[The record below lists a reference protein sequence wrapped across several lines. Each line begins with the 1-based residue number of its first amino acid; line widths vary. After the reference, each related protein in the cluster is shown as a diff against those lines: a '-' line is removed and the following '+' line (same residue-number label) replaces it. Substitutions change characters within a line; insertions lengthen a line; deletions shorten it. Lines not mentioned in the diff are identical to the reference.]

1 MSGHGSDTAPLVRK
15 RKLSDSQ
22 DNAVMSKCVQE
33 KRRREQEKMYIE
45 ELAELISSNMENLM
59 TIKADKCAILQEAVK
74 QIKALRHQEES
85 AAREAVQ
92 QSDVSSSGQSL
103 LPSNV
108 LGNLLLEALNGFLF
122 VVNSQGKLEFI
133 SNNVQNYLSYTHDE
147 LMGSSVYNIIHVGD
161 HTQFVNCL
169 LPMSLGNGVGWGAD
183 AAGKKCRS
191 FQCRM
196 MVKLEAEE
204 DMEKHRTQT
213 PQYKTMQCSAVY
225 HPHPTK
231 GKTEDGNDVPEAC
244 LVCIASKVAEAN
256 DVETV
261 MPLEQFSTR
270 QDVKGKILA
279 VDTSGLSTSVPHG
292 EIVRRCLTELYKDCE
307 AWVMSKHHREVM
319 ACGTA
324 TSQIYKF
331 QLPGGNWVHAQTKS
345 KLFRNAE
352 SKEPQYIMSM
362 YSLISQHHQ
371 ARDKRTPRRDL
382 TYQVEEQTEYV
393 SKAPQ
398 KDSNVPN
405 VPVQGTMTDCI
416 LQSILGSSSY
426 IPGLSSTSQ
435 PSVTM
440 ATNTTSSQTI
450 TNLLSAMSG
459 KAMSEVVES
468 DKPPQSKLMLQ
479 MLMNSPKAP
488 EQTKPAASSADDVIP
503 METVERPKPTCTA
516 SVAPSSPPVLEKE
529 EEEPTQEEEK
539 KDEEESPKSVEV
551 PTSGPEKTA
560 TTTESSPPKSTPSGS
575 SLTVWSNLFKGHLPL
590 SSQQEMVVG
599 VLHQL
604 HSRMRNVDKLKQQQ
618 QESLA
623 AISRKSHDIS
633 RHPRLHRLLTQE
645 LSRPGSC
652 ADLSLFESETVSSSC
667 GDIPNEV
674 FTREDSRES
683 ESSDSRSGDA
693 TLLHKLLETRPSMQ
707 SQETEIPMTSLA
719 SGMTTTTTVTTQS
732 VSSIA
737 SPAATMPTWSTA
749 RSGQQ
754 VAVVLPEQRHPQ
766 MEKELGKPSSE
777 KAGPHKPMLL
787 GKKLVTS
794 LSEEQK
800 ISADST
806 SCDSLSK
813 NVSKTGKAIAE
824 QTVSKR
830 VGLQPT
836 VPNIRQNI
844 DMSVGLRQSNCPN
857 VSPIGSGPSA
867 KRIEPIVPGLNQ
879 GNTTTPGGDEELT
892 DAALETPLLRQLL
905 STDKRGEND
914 TGLTLEERERQR
926 KEVLLERMLKDDDS
940 PKTAS
945 VLQGATVRMA
955 DSTSTNEE
963 LEKKEKQEQVN
974 KILQNLLAATGSA
987 PLDTMPSN
995 VADWDDE
1002 ALLDLIKQEGDSL
1015 LNSIQGGARG
1025 GGRDVRSTQDTMQF
1039 HTAGGN
1045 VGHVSI
1051 MPSSFPQAALP
1062 ITATAG
1068 TNLNLGIL
1076 GGNPTQRLNSD
1087 PSSQGSKGLDNAAGP
1102 PSLSAGSLQNS
1113 EQVIAELESLLGL
1126 QGNSSLLGTQQSP
1139 GVNRFN
1145 QMGGSVMGWS
1155 DPPQGGDLVAQLES
1169 VLKSDSSILC
1179 EIDQLLGIAPSA
1191 GSVPMTPGTEGGDF
1205 SMLDG
1210 GMDGLQVFAQMG
1222 PGGDL
1227 GVGPSVAGAGMVGQE
1242 QDPSQIPLSPV
1253 RGMPPKQLPNMGMPN
1268 RNLTQGQ
1275 PKVPSSTSFPAGA
1288 NRPSMPQQQAM
1299 AMARNQSNSRPMMPH
1314 TQQQLYNMLQRRQS
1328 QLLLQQRQLQARL
1341 AAAGGGNYRLPNLSN
1356 EQRLQLQRIQLQRRQ
1371 AQAQALAQVQAQ
1383 AQGMAS
1389 NPSAAS
1395 HMAGLPNNPLNFP
1408 TGGGGANFPQG
1419 GGAGMNMA
1427 QPGNAINVQQAGG
1440 ANLPQGGGINHPQ
1453 GGGINRPQGGGIN
1466 RPQGGGI
1473 NRPQGGGISRPQGS
1487 TSGMNFPQ
1495 GVNSSMNHPQGGN
1508 GGINHPQGVNTGITH
1523 PQGVNNGITHPQ
1535 GVNNGIT
1542 HPQGVNNGITHPQGV
1557 NNGIPHPQGVNNG
1570 IPHPQGGQSNM
1581 STQSSVFPSQQG
1593 SNINQGFQARS
1604 AMPGQPSQQLRARMV
1619 RPANLSINQPM
1630 MGANVRNQNG
1640 GMMSPNA
1647 MTSLVSM
1654 TPGPIVSPNQ
1664 VAPPNQISPS
1674 AQLMTSKAMS
1684 MQSTNQMPG
1693 NQMGPPLMSPN
1704 QMIAPR
1710 SRTPSSPGMTSP
1722 NLMTSPNQMVPPNQM
1737 AGNPVTSQGGLVS
1750 PLTPRMPYRQQMGP
1764 TGSSM
1769 MQQRPSNMHS
1779 IQQGGFSGPHQSQ
1792 MASPASQNSL
1802 PRMQQRSPMGQPR
1815 LGQTALPGMAQLSP
1829 RRAQGV
1835 AFSVQDRNQD
1845 FPMNTQMNQGNAG
1858 HGGMPQSPFSQI
1870 LSPTSPGPGQ
1880 LLSPTSS
1887 GQLLSPVSSGQL
1899 LSPVSSGQL
1908 LSPVSSGQLL
1918 SPVSSV
1924 ASRPNF
1930 MPSAVTSSSSQMQSY
1945 AGARVGMSLPTS
1957 AGLIS
1962 PHGGPPKS
1970 QFGAD
1975 ALRDPSGRFGPTS
1988 DSGSSLGE
1996 SGCSQSDLKE
2006 ATRSSSSGNGG
2017 KDGMKQQ
2024 TSSSDSE
2031 KENSLLLKL
2040 LMD

>member
-1 MSGHGSDTAPLVRK
+1 MDQCST
-15 RKLSDSQ
+15 
-22 DNAVMSKCVQE
+22 VMSKCVQE

-183 AAGKKCRS
+183 ATGKKCRS

-196 MVKLEAEE
+196 MVKLEPEE

-244 LVCIASKVAEAN
+244 LVCIASKVAEST
-256 DVETV
+256 DVEAV

-270 QDVKGKILA
+270 QEINGKILA

-307 AWVMSKHHREVM
+307 AWVMSKHHKEVM

-345 KLFRNAE
+345 KLFRNPE
-352 SKEPQYIMSM
+352 TKEPQYIMSM
-362 YSLISQHHQ
+362 YSLI
-371 ARDKRTPRRDL
+371 R
-382 TYQVEEQTEYV
+382 
-393 SKAPQ
+393 
-398 KDSNVPN
+398 DSNVPN

-440 ATNTTSSQTI
+440 PTNTSSQTI
-450 TNLLSAMSG
+450 SNLLSAMSG

-479 MLMNSPKAP
+479 MLMKSPKGS
-488 EQTKPAASSADDVIP
+488 EQTQPITSCADDAVAT
-503 METVERPKPTCTA
+503 ETVERPKPTCTA

-529 EEEPTQEEEK
+529 PA
-539 KDEEESPKSVEV
+539 PSVEV

-560 TTTESSPPKSTPSGS
+560 TTTESSPPKSSPAGS

-604 HSRMRNVDKLKQQQ
+604 HSRMRN
-618 QESLA
+618 
-623 AISRKSHDIS
+623 SHDIS

-652 ADLSLFESETVSSSC
+652 ADLSMFESETVSSSC

-683 ESSDSRSGDA
+683 ESNDSRGGGDA

-707 SQETEIPMTSLA
+707 SPELEIPTTSLA
-719 SGMTTTTTVTTQS
+719 SGTTTTTTVTTQS
-732 VSSIA
+732 VSTIA
-737 SPAATMPTWSTA
+737 SPAATMSTWSTA

-766 MEKELGKPSSE
+766 MDSWQQEKEHGKPNRE
-777 KAGPHKPMLL
+777 KAGPHKPMLM
-787 GKKLVTS
+787 GKNS
-794 LSEEQK
+794 FSEEQN
-800 ISADST
+800 ISVDST
-806 SCDSLSK
+806 SCDGMSK
-813 NVSKTGKAIAE
+813 NVSKTGK
-824 QTVSKR
+824 TVAGHTASKGK
-830 VGLQPT
+830 GLQMT
-836 VPNIRQNI
+836 APNSRQHGE
-844 DMSVGLRQSNCPN
+844 MLGALRPPNCPN
-857 VSPIGSGPSA
+857 VSPTGLVPSA
-867 KRIEPIVPGLNQ
+867 KGVEPIVQGLNQ
-879 GNTTTPGGDEELT
+879 GNTATPIGEDELT

-914 TGLTLEERERQR
+914 SGLSPEERERQR
-926 KEVLLERMLKDDDS
+926 KEILLEKMLKDDDS
-940 PKTAS
+940 PKTGAT
-945 VLQGATVRMA
+945 LPGQQATVRMA
-955 DSTSTNEE
+955 DSTSTNED

-1015 LNSIQGGARG
+1015 LNSIQGGG
-1025 GGRDVRSTQDTMQF
+1025 GGRGAGTDVTSTQDTMQF

-1068 TNLNLGIL
+1068 ANLNLGIL
-1076 GGNPTQRLNSD
+1076 GATNTPQRLNQD
-1087 PSSQGSKGLDNAAGP
+1087 PSGSKGLNNMGA
-1102 PSLSAGSLQNS
+1102 PSSAGSLQNS

-1126 QGNSSLLGTQQSP
+1126 QGNNSLLGTQQNP

-1145 QMGGSVMGWS
+1145 QMGSSVMGWS
-1155 DPPQGGDLVAQLES
+1155 EPPQGGDLVAQLES

-1179 EIDQLLGIAPSA
+1179 EIDQLLGIAPS
-1191 GSVPMTPGTEGGDF
+1191 GGGVPMTPGTEGGDF

-1210 GMDGLQVFAQMG
+1210 GMDGSQSFPQLG
-1222 PGGDL
+1222 PGGDM
-1227 GVGPSVAGAGMVGQE
+1227 GVGQPVVGPGMVGQD
-1242 QDPSQIPLSPV
+1242 QDPTQIPLSPV
-1253 RGMPPKQLPNMGMPN
+1253 RGLPPKQMPNMGMQPN
-1268 RNLTQGQ
+1268 RSLTQGQ
-1275 PKVPSSTSFPAGA
+1275 PKVPNTTSFPAGA
-1288 NRPSMPQQQAM
+1288 SRPSMPQQQAM
-1299 AMARNQSNSRPMMPH
+1299 AMARNQVMSNSRPMMPH

-1341 AAAGGGNYRLPNLSN
+1341 AAAGGNYRLPNLSN

-1371 AQAQALAQVQAQ
+1371 ALAQVQAQ

-1395 HMAGLPNNPLNFP
+1395 HMAGRPNNPLNFP
-1408 TGGGGANFPQG
+1408 TGGGGVNFPQG

-1440 ANLPQGGGINHPQ
+1440 VNLPQ
-1453 GGGINRPQGGGIN
+1453 GGGINRPQGANTGL
-1466 RPQGGGI
+1466 
-1473 NRPQGGGISRPQGS
+1473 
-1487 TSGMNFPQ
+1487 NFPQ
-1495 GVNSSMNHPQGGN
+1495 GVNSSMNHPQGGS
-1508 GGINHPQGVNTGITH
+1508 GGINLPQGVNAGINHSQGVNNNINHPQGV
-1523 PQGVNNGITHPQ
+1523 
-1535 GVNNGIT
+1535 
-1542 HPQGVNNGITHPQGV
+1542 
-1557 NNGIPHPQGVNNG
+1557 
-1570 IPHPQGGQSNM
+1570 QSNM
-1581 STQSSVFPSQQG
+1581 SSQSSVFPSQQG
-1593 SNINQGFQARS
+1593 GNINQGFQARA
-1604 AMPGQPSQQLRARMV
+1604 AMSGQPPQQLRARMV
-1619 RPANLSINQPM
+1619 RPANLSINQQM
-1630 MGANVRNQNG
+1630 MGSNIRG
-1640 GMMSPNA
+1640 G
-1647 MTSLVSM
+1647 
-1654 TPGPIVSPNQ
+1654 
-1664 VAPPNQISPS
+1664 S
-1674 AQLMTSKAMS
+1674 AQ
-1684 MQSTNQMPG
+1684 
-1693 NQMGPPLMSPN
+1693 
-1704 QMIAPR
+1704 
-1710 SRTPSSPGMTSP
+1710 P
-1722 NLMTSPNQMVPPNQM
+1722 NLAVGSTDAAQNDVNAVDQSNAGKPNGAATDVTEPDDPKVKDTVQPRDDITQLDDITKSNGATQSDGRKSCDITGRNGFFYDTSD
-1737 AGNPVTSQGGLVS
+1737 ALST
-1750 PLTPRMPYRQQMGP
+1750 
-1764 TGSSM
+1764 
-1769 MQQRPSNMHS
+1769 
-1779 IQQGGFSGPHQSQ
+1779 GGFSGPHQSQ
-1792 MASPASQNSL
+1792 MGGPISQNAL
-1802 PRMQQRSPMGQPR
+1802 PVPRMQQRSAMGQPR
-1815 LGQTALPGMAQLSP
+1815 MGQTAMPGLAQLSP
-1829 RRAQGV
+1829 RRAQAAQGV

-1845 FPMNTQMNQGNAG
+1845 FPLNNQMNQGNAG
-1858 HGGMPQSPFSQI
+1858 GMAQSPFNQL
-1870 LSPTSPGPGQ
+1870 LSPTSSGPGQ

-1887 GQLLSPVSSGQL
+1887 GQLLSPVSTGPGQL
-1899 LSPVSSGQL
+1899 LSPVSSG
-1908 LSPVSSGQLL
+1908 PGQLL

-1924 ASRPNF
+1924 TPRPNF

-1945 AGARVGMSLPTS
+1945 AGGRAGLSLPTS
-1957 AGLIS
+1957 AGLMS
-1962 PHGGPPKS
+1962 PLGGPAKS
-1970 QFGAD
+1970 QFGAE
-1975 ALRDPSGRFGPTS
+1975 ALRDSGGALGPTS

-2006 ATRSSSSGNGG
+2006 VVRSSSGGNGG
-2017 KDGMKQQ
+2017 NDAMKQQ

>member
-1 MSGHGSDTAPLVRK
+1 MSGHSSDTAPLGRK

-33 KRRREQEKMYIE
+33 KKRREQEKMYIE

-169 LPMSLGNGVGWGAD
+169 LPMSLGNGVGWAPD

-244 LVCIASKVAEAN
+244 LVCIASKVAEAT

-270 QDVKGKILA
+270 QDINGKILA

-345 KLFRNAE
+345 KLFRNPE
-352 SKEPQYIMSM
+352 TKEPQYIMSM
-362 YSLISQHHQ
+362 YSLI
-371 ARDKRTPRRDL
+371 R
-382 TYQVEEQTEYV
+382 
-393 SKAPQ
+393 
-398 KDSNVPN
+398 DSNVPN

-435 PSVTM
+435 PSVTV
-440 ATNTTSSQTI
+440 ATNTSSQTI

-468 DKPPQSKLMLQ
+468 DKPPQPNKLMLE
-479 MLMNSPKAP
+479 MLMKSPKSS
-488 EQTKPAASSADDVIP
+488 EQSKPILSCADDIVVAT
-503 METVERPKPTCTA
+503 ETVERPKPTCTA

-529 EEEPTQEEEK
+529 PEEIEEEK
-539 KDEEESPKSVEV
+539 KNEDEEELPRSVEV
-551 PTSGPEKTA
+551 PTSGPEKT
-560 TTTESSPPKSTPSGS
+560 TTTMTESSPPKSSPAGS

-604 HSRMRNVDKLKQQQ
+604 HSRMRNVDKLKQHQ
-618 QESLA
+618 QESL
-623 AISRKSHDIS
+623 SKKSHDIS

-645 LSRPGSC
+645 LSRPGSY
-652 ADLSLFESETVSSSC
+652 ADLSMFESETVSSSC

-674 FTREDSRES
+674 FTREDSMES

-707 SQETEIPMTSLA
+707 SQDTEIPITSLA
-719 SGMTTTTTVTTQS
+719 SGTTTTTTVTTQS

-766 MEKELGKPSSE
+766 MEWQTDKEHGKPSGE
-777 KAGPHKPMLL
+777 KAGPHKPMLM
-787 GKKLVTS
+787 GKNLVS

-806 SCDSLSK
+806 SCDSMSR
-813 NVSKTGKAIAE
+813 NVPKMGKAEHAMG
-824 QTVSKR
+824 KR
-830 VGLQPT
+830 PGLQPT
-836 VPNIRQNI
+836 PLNRQNS
-844 DMSVGLRQSNCPN
+844 DMSVALRQPSCSS
-857 VSPIGSGPSA
+857 VSPTGSVSSA
-867 KRIEPIVPGLNQ
+867 KGIEPTVQGLNQ
-879 GNTTTPGGDEELT
+879 GATTTPVGDEELT

-914 TGLTLEERERQR
+914 AGMTPEERERQR
-926 KEVLLERMLKDDDS
+926 KEVLLEKMLQDDDS
-940 PKTAS
+940 PKTGGTPH
-945 VLQGATVRMA
+945 VTGQQATVRMA
-955 DSTSTNEE
+955 DSTSTNGD

-1015 LNSIQGGARG
+1015 LSNIQGVGVG
-1025 GGRDVRSTQDTMQF
+1025 GKGMTDVTSSQDTMQF

-1051 MPSSFPQAALP
+1051 MPSSFPPAALP

-1068 TNLNLGIL
+1068 TNLNIGIL
-1076 GGNPTQRLNSD
+1076 GSNASQRLNSD
-1087 PSSQGSKGLDNAAGP
+1087 PSSQVSKGLDNVGVP

-1113 EQVIAELESLLGL
+1113 EQVIAELENLLGL
-1126 QGNSSLLGTQQSP
+1126 QGNNSLLGTQQGP
-1139 GVNRFN
+1139 GVSRFN
-1145 QMGGSVMGWS
+1145 QMGSSVMGWS

-1191 GSVPMTPGTEGGDF
+1191 GGVPMTPGAEGGDF

-1210 GMDGLQVFAQMG
+1210 GLDGSQSFPPMG
-1222 PGGDL
+1222 PGNDM
-1227 GVGPSVAGAGMVGQE
+1227 GVGQSVVSPGMVGPDH
-1242 QDPSQIPLSPV
+1242 DPSQVPLSPV
-1253 RGMPPKQLPNMGMPN
+1253 RGMPPKQMPNMGMPN
-1268 RNLTQGQ
+1268 RSLPQGQ
-1275 PKVPSSTSFPAGA
+1275 PKVPNTTSFPAGA

-1299 AMARNQSNSRPMMPH
+1299 AIARSQSNSRPMMPH

-1341 AAAGGGNYRLPNLSN
+1341 AAAGGNYRLSNLSN

-1371 AQAQALAQVQAQ
+1371 AQALAAQAQ
-1383 AQGMAS
+1383 AQGMGS
-1389 NPSAAS
+1389 NPSAAP
-1395 HMAGLPNNPLNFP
+1395 HMAGRPNNPLNFP
-1408 TGGGGANFPQG
+1408 SGGGGVNFPQG

-1427 QPGNAINVQQAGG
+1427 QPGNTIGVQQGG
-1440 ANLPQGGGINHPQ
+1440 VNLPQGVGMT
-1453 GGGINRPQGGGIN
+1453 RPPGAN
-1466 RPQGGGI
+1466 
-1473 NRPQGGGISRPQGS
+1473 
-1487 TSGMNFPQ
+1487 TGMNFPQ
-1495 GVNSSMNHPQGGN
+1495 GVNSSLSHPQSGN
-1508 GGINHPQGVNTGITH
+1508 GGMNHPQGVNTGIPHT
-1523 PQGVNNGITHPQ
+1523 QGVNSGMSRPQ
-1535 GVNNGIT
+1535 S
-1542 HPQGVNNGITHPQGV
+1542 
-1557 NNGIPHPQGVNNG
+1557 
-1570 IPHPQGGQSNM
+1570 GQSNM
-1581 STQSSVFPSQQG
+1581 SSQGSVFPSQQG
-1593 SNINQGFQARS
+1593 GNINQGFQARPGMS
-1604 AMPGQPSQQLRARMV
+1604 GQPPQLRARMV
-1619 RPANLSINQPM
+1619 RPANLSINQQM
-1630 MGANVRNQNG
+1630 MGSNIRGQNA
-1640 GMMSPNA
+1640 GMMSPSA

-1674 AQLMTSKAMS
+1674 AQLMTSKTMS
-1684 MQSTNQMPG
+1684 MQATNQMPG
-1693 NQMGPPLMSPN
+1693 MGPPLMSPN
-1704 QMIAPR
+1704 QMTAPR

-1722 NLMTSPNQMVPPNQM
+1722 ILMTSPNQMVPPNQM
-1737 AGNPVTSQGGLVS
+1737 AGNPVTSQGGMVS
-1750 PLTPRMPYRQQMGP
+1750 PLTPRMPYGQMGP

-1769 MQQRPSNMHS
+1769 MPQRPSNMHS
-1779 IQQGGFSGPHQSQ
+1779 IQQGGFSGPHQAQ
-1792 MASPASQNSL
+1792 MAVPVSQNSL

-1815 LGQTALPGMAQLSP
+1815 LGQSAIHGMAQLSP
-1829 RRAQGV
+1829 RRAQAPQGMGH
-1835 AFSVQDRNQD
+1835 SVQDRNQD
-1845 FPMNTQMNQGNAG
+1845 FSMNNQMNQGNAG
-1858 HGGMPQSPFSQI
+1858 GMAQSPFN
-1870 LSPTSPGPGQ
+1870 Q

-1887 GQLLSPVSSGQL
+1887 GPNQLLSPVSSG
-1899 LSPVSSGQL
+1899 P
-1908 LSPVSSGQLL
+1908 GQLL

-1924 ASRPNF
+1924 APRPNF
-1930 MPSAVTSSSSQMQSY
+1930 MPSAATSSSSQMQSY
-1945 AGARVGMSLPTS
+1945 AVARAGMSLPTS
-1957 AGLIS
+1957 AGMIS

-1975 ALRDPSGRFGPTS
+1975 ALIRDSSGPLGPAS

-2006 ATRSSSSGNGG
+2006 VIRSSSSGNGG
-2017 KDGMKQQ
+2017 NDGMKQQ

>member
-1 MSGHGSDTAPLVRK
+1 MSGRSSDTAPLARK

-22 DNAVMSKCVQE
+22 DNTVMSKCVQE

-183 AAGKKCRS
+183 ATGKKCRS

-196 MVKLEAEE
+196 MVKLEPEE

-244 LVCIASKVAEAN
+244 LVCIASKVAEST
-256 DVETV
+256 DVEAV

-270 QDVKGKILA
+270 QDINGKILA

-307 AWVMSKHHREVM
+307 AWVMSKHHKEVM

-345 KLFRNAE
+345 KLFRNPE
-352 SKEPQYIMSM
+352 TKEPQYIMSM
-362 YSLISQHHQ
+362 YSLI
-371 ARDKRTPRRDL
+371 R
-382 TYQVEEQTEYV
+382 
-393 SKAPQ
+393 
-398 KDSNVPN
+398 DSNVPN

-440 ATNTTSSQTI
+440 PTNTSSQTI
-450 TNLLSAMSG
+450 SNLLSAMSG

-479 MLMNSPKAP
+479 MLMKSPKGS
-488 EQTKPAASSADDVIP
+488 EQTQPITSCADDAVAT
-503 METVERPKPTCTA
+503 ETVERPKPTCTA

-529 EEEPTQEEEK
+529 PAPVEEEEK
-539 KDEEESPKSVEV
+539 KEEEEESPKSVEV

-560 TTTESSPPKSTPSGS
+560 TTTESSPPKSSPAGS

-604 HSRMRNVDKLKQQQ
+604 HSRMRNVDKMKQQQQ

-623 AISRKSHDIS
+623 SMSRKSHDIS

-652 ADLSLFESETVSSSC
+652 ADLSMFESETVSSSC

-683 ESSDSRSGDA
+683 ESNDSRGGGDA

-707 SQETEIPMTSLA
+707 SPELEIPTTSLA
-719 SGMTTTTTVTTQS
+719 SGTTTTTTVTTQS
-732 VSSIA
+732 VSTIA
-737 SPAATMPTWSTA
+737 SPAATMSTWSTA

-766 MEKELGKPSSE
+766 MDSWQQEKEHGKPNRE
-777 KAGPHKPMLL
+777 KAGPHKPMLM
-787 GKKLVTS
+787 GKNS
-794 LSEEQK
+794 FSEEQN
-800 ISADST
+800 ISVDST
-806 SCDSLSK
+806 SCDGMSK
-813 NVSKTGKAIAE
+813 NVSKTGK
-824 QTVSKR
+824 TVAGHTASKGK
-830 VGLQPT
+830 GLQMT
-836 VPNIRQNI
+836 APNSRQHGE
-844 DMSVGLRQSNCPN
+844 MSGALRPPNCPN
-857 VSPIGSGPSA
+857 VSPTGLVPSA
-867 KRIEPIVPGLNQ
+867 KGVEPIVQGLNQ
-879 GNTTTPGGDEELT
+879 GNTATPIGEDELT

-914 TGLTLEERERQR
+914 SGLSPEERERQR
-926 KEVLLERMLKDDDS
+926 KEILLEKMLKDDDS
-940 PKTAS
+940 PKTGAT
-945 VLQGATVRMA
+945 LPGQQATVRMA
-955 DSTSTNEE
+955 DSTSTNED

-1015 LNSIQGGARG
+1015 LNSIQGGGTGRG
-1025 GGRDVRSTQDTMQF
+1025 AGTDVTSTQDTMQF

-1068 TNLNLGIL
+1068 ANLNLGIL
-1076 GGNPTQRLNSD
+1076 GATNTPQRLNPD
-1087 PSSQGSKGLDNAAGP
+1087 PPGSKGLNNMGAPA
-1102 PSLSAGSLQNS
+1102 SAGSLQNS

-1126 QGNSSLLGTQQSP
+1126 QGNNSLLGTQQNP

-1145 QMGGSVMGWS
+1145 QMGSSVMGWS
-1155 DPPQGGDLVAQLES
+1155 EPPQGGDLVAQLES

-1179 EIDQLLGIAPSA
+1179 EIDQLLGIAPS
-1191 GSVPMTPGTEGGDF
+1191 GGGVPMTPGTESGDF

-1210 GMDGLQVFAQMG
+1210 GMDGSQSFPQLG
-1222 PGGDL
+1222 PGSDM
-1227 GVGPSVAGAGMVGQE
+1227 GVGQPVVGPGMVGQD
-1242 QDPSQIPLSPV
+1242 QDPTQIPLSPV
-1253 RGMPPKQLPNMGMPN
+1253 RGLPPKQMPNMGMQPN
-1268 RNLTQGQ
+1268 RSLTQGQ
-1275 PKVPSSTSFPAGA
+1275 PKVPNTTSFPAGA
-1288 NRPSMPQQQAM
+1288 SRPSMPQQQAM
-1299 AMARNQSNSRPMMPH
+1299 AMARNQVMSNSRPMMPH

-1341 AAAGGGNYRLPNLSN
+1341 AAAGGNYRLPNLSN

-1371 AQAQALAQVQAQ
+1371 ALAQVQAQ

-1395 HMAGLPNNPLNFP
+1395 HMAGRPNNPLNFP
-1408 TGGGGANFPQG
+1408 TGGGGVNFPQG

-1440 ANLPQGGGINHPQ
+1440 VNLPQ
-1453 GGGINRPQGGGIN
+1453 GGGINRPQGAN
-1466 RPQGGGI
+1466 
-1473 NRPQGGGISRPQGS
+1473 
-1487 TSGMNFPQ
+1487 TALNFPQ
-1495 GVNSSMNHPQGGN
+1495 GVNSSMNHPQGGS
-1508 GGINHPQGVNTGITH
+1508 GGINLPQGVNAGINHSQGVNNSINHPQGV
-1523 PQGVNNGITHPQ
+1523 
-1535 GVNNGIT
+1535 
-1542 HPQGVNNGITHPQGV
+1542 
-1557 NNGIPHPQGVNNG
+1557 
-1570 IPHPQGGQSNM
+1570 QSNM
-1581 STQSSVFPSQQG
+1581 SSQSSVFPSQQG
-1593 SNINQGFQARS
+1593 GSINQGFQARA
-1604 AMPGQPSQQLRARMV
+1604 AMSGQPPQQLRARMV
-1619 RPANLSINQPM
+1619 RPANLSINQQM
-1630 MGANVRNQNG
+1630 MGSNIRGQNGG

-1674 AQLMTSKAMS
+1674 AQLMPPKTMS
-1684 MQSTNQMPG
+1684 MQSTNPMSG

-1704 QMIAPR
+1704 QMTPR

-1737 AGNPVTSQGGLVS
+1737 AGNPVTSQGGMVS
-1750 PLTPRMPYRQQMGP
+1750 SMTPRMPYRQMGP

-1769 MQQRPSNMHS
+1769 MKQHPSNMHT

-1792 MASPASQNSL
+1792 MGGPVSQNAL
-1802 PRMQQRSPMGQPR
+1802 PVPRMQQRSAMGQPR
-1815 LGQTALPGMAQLSP
+1815 MGQTTMPGLAQLSP
-1829 RRAQGV
+1829 RRAQAAQGV

-1845 FPMNTQMNQGNAG
+1845 FPLNTQMNQGNAG
-1858 HGGMPQSPFSQI
+1858 GMAQSPFNQL
-1870 LSPTSPGPGQ
+1870 LSPTSSGPGQ

-1887 GQLLSPVSSGQL
+1887 GQLLSPVSTGPGQL
-1899 LSPVSSGQL
+1899 LSPVSSG
-1908 LSPVSSGQLL
+1908 PGQLL

-1924 ASRPNF
+1924 PPRPNF

-1945 AGARVGMSLPTS
+1945 AGGRAGLSLPTS
-1957 AGLIS
+1957 AGLMS
-1962 PHGGPPKS
+1962 PLGGPAKS
-1970 QFGAD
+1970 QFGAE
-1975 ALRDPSGRFGPTS
+1975 ALRDSGGALGPTS

-1996 SGCSQSDLKE
+1996 SRCSQSDLKE
-2006 ATRSSSSGNGG
+2006 VVRSSSGGNGG
-2017 KDGMKQQ
+2017 NDAMKQQ